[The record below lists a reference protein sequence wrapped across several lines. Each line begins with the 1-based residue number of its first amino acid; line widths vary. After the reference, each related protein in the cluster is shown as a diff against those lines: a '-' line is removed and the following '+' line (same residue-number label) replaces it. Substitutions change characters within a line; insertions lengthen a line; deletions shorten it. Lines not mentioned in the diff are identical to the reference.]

1 MLIQWIFHFEL
12 VTFVSMKKKLLLGN
26 SFMGLMIL
34 FAILFQSFHSFEHLV
49 EQFSKKHCHHVY
61 HEHKTELNHGHD
73 GLEKCFTCE
82 FTFSNSVKT
91 DFLTFNFT
99 KIEEFK
105 LYSFSQSREINSFFC
120 GSLFAL
126 RAPPAV
132 IV

>member
-1 MLIQWIFHFEL
+1 MRR
-12 VTFVSMKKKLLLGN
+12 KLLFGN

-34 FAILFQSFHSFEHLV
+34 FAIFFQSFHAFEHLV
-49 EQFSKKHCHHVY
+49 KQFSEKHCHHVY

-82 FTFSNSVKT
+82 FAFSNSLKS
-91 DFLTFNFT
+91 DFLTF
-99 KIEEFK
+99 
-105 LYSFSQSREINSFFC
+105 SFYKNEVLKSYTLFQSREITSFFC

-126 RAPPAV
+126 RAPPND